1 MFLNGATAR
10 FLRPGVCSSHTLQ
23 GNALGRV
30 CRNRTLSGRR
40 PARHSPTRLEAAT
53 PIFPAPRADTDV
65 LSLGGGGFTPAVQSA
80 AFPGPGG
87 PCFQQKISGWEVS
100 FGKRAEAQ
108 LGFLSCRVSN
118 LLDHLDCLPL
128 IWRNRSCCK

>member
-65 LSLGGGGFTPAVQSA
+65 LSLGGGGGVHAGRPVCR
-80 AFPGPGG
+80 FPGARRALFSAENIWVGG
-87 PCFQQKISGWEVS
+87 VVRKEG
-100 FGKRAEAQ
+100 
-108 LGFLSCRVSN
+108 
-118 LLDHLDCLPL
+118 
-128 IWRNRSCCK
+128 